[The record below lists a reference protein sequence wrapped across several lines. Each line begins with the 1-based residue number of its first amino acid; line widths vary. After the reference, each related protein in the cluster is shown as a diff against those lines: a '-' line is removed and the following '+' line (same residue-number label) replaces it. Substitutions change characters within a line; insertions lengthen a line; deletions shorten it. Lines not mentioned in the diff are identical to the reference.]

1 MDIGL
6 YVDVV
11 RRHWRVAVVGVAVT
25 LVAAFF
31 SYFTIGGSG
40 LRHRTPASYV
50 SSATLLVT
58 ERGFPYGQAASNTD
72 PVDLSRYQYL
82 ATLYANMAMGDAVKR
97 LVEQHGKLIDG
108 RIYGASPGRSS
119 DGTTPLPVVVI
130 SAYDVSA
137 PKARALARQV
147 STALRTVLER
157 AQAQAGIKQPARVLL
172 TTVGSGRNA
181 EVFEPRRPTK
191 PIMVALLGLMVTFG
205 LVFLIENLRRPA
217 PGRDLVLGSE
227 EPEAAVRL
235 PDVRRMDQ
243 ADAGKR
249 RPSVVPAETQLRTR
263 VAPGNET
270 LGHGKEIGHGETAAS
285 QRSSGRA

>member
-108 RIYGASPGRSS
+108 RMDGR
-119 DGTTPLPVVVI
+119 DRTVVRRHHPLPVVVI

-172 TTVGSGRNA
+172 TTVEA
-181 EVFEPRRPTK
+181 VETRRCLSR
-191 PIMVALLGLMVTFG
+191 VG
-205 LVFLIENLRRPA
+205 
-217 PGRDLVLGSE
+217 
-227 EPEAAVRL
+227 
-235 PDVRRMDQ
+235 Q
-243 ADAGKR
+243 
-249 RPSVVPAETQLRTR
+249 PS
-263 VAPGNET
+263 
-270 LGHGKEIGHGETAAS
+270 
-285 QRSSGRA
+285 RSWSPCWA